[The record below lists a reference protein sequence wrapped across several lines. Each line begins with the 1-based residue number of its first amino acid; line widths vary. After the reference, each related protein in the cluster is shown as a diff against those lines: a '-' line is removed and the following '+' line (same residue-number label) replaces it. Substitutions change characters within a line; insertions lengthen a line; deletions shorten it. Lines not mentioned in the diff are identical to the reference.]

1 MQCNCLSFWC
11 NAMQAAAPRRRI
23 LYRKDWTGQRKI
35 LSEHHFVTVKLSS
48 SQTINSFWSESG
60 LARAKATLTLSSQM
74 MTLSRPTRS
83 FCHFWRRT
91 TLPWAKVCLFSTK
104 TLNFAGI
111 EWSFLT
117 NEHRSTNKYFF
128 LVWENPKSFL
138 ESLQRLWWRIMV
150 FRCARIPPAPL
161 HNIEKVFRKFIFNPY
176 CDLFTNKCWSVFE
189 CVLCTGIWM
198 KVNKPFQCNYDDNED
213 RLILKN
219 FGGGFLVKNICNIL
233 GERDPPLFDRQ

>member
-1 MQCNCLSFWC
+1 MHLLSLILMQCNAGRGTETEDSLQKRLNRATEDLEWALFC
-11 NAMQAAAPRRRI
+11 NRCSHRHKPSTHSDPNQVWHERRQ
-23 LYRKDWTGQRKI
+23 LWHC
-35 LSEHHFVTVKLSS
+35 HHKWRLWVSLRGV
-48 SQTINSFWSESG
+48 SG
-60 LARAKATLTLSSQM
+60 I
-74 MTLSRPTRS
+74 
-83 FCHFWRRT
+83 FEG
-91 TLPWAKVCLFSTK
+91 TLPFSE
-104 TLNFAGI
+104 LNVEATPFI
-111 EWSFLT
+111 FNQNTEWSCLT

-150 FRCARIPPAPL
+150 FRCAHIPPL
-161 HNIEKVFRKFIFNPY
+161 QNIEKVFRKFIFNPY

-198 KVNKPFQCNYDDNED
+198 KVAKPFQCNYDDNED

-233 GERDPPLFDRQ
+233 GERDPPLFDRK